1 MRKLV
6 GIGVGP
12 GAADLLTLRALRY
25 LREADHIFIPMNR
38 GKSRAYDTVKEFVD
52 DEKVVFLNFPMTEVT
67 AVHYKK
73 AFDEIDEATK
83 DGELSC
89 LLTLGDGTIYA
100 TLIEVLAAGDAT
112 DFETELVPGIPAFL
126 AGING
131 VVESL
136 TKKGESFLLTDHL
149 DEAIPP
155 VDTIALLKTTRAE
168 ESAERLQAAGYHL
181 LYLEEIETER
191 WMASADPILFAGRK
205 QYMSLIIG
213 RRRPWNTAA
222 IQKHTKGRVRIL

>member
-25 LREADHIFIPMNR
+25 LQKADHIFIPLNK
-38 GKSRAYDTVKEFVD
+38 GKSRAYEAVKEFVD
-52 DEKVVFLNFPMTEVT
+52 DEKVIFLDFPMTE
-67 AVHYKK
+67 AMAGRYKK
-73 AFDEIDEATK
+73 AFDAIDEVTK
-83 DGELSC
+83 DGELTC
-89 LLTLGDGTIYA
+89 VLTLGDGTIYA
-100 TLIEVLAAGDAT
+100 TLIEVLEAGES
-112 DFETELVPGIPAFL
+112 DFETELVPGIPAFV
-126 AGING
+126 AGVNG

-149 DEAIPP
+149 DEVIPS

-168 ESAERLQAAGYHL
+168 ASAARLQAAGYHL

-191 WMASADPILFAGRK
+191 WVASTDPALFAGRK
-205 QYMSLIIG
+205 QYMSMIVG
-213 RRRPWNTAA
+213 RRRPWNMAA

>member
-12 GAADLLTLRALRY
+12 GAEDLLTLRALRY

-38 GKSRAYDTVKEFVD
+38 GKSRAYDSVKEFVD
-52 DEKVVFLNFPMTEVT
+52 DEKVIFLDFPMTEVT
-67 AVHYKK
+67 TAHYKK
-73 AFDEIDEATK
+73 AFDAIDEVTK
-83 DGELSC
+83 AGELTC

-100 TLIEVLAAGDAT
+100 TLIEVLEAGEG
-112 DFETELVPGIPAFL
+112 DFEIELVPGIPAFL

-136 TKKGESFLLTDHL
+136 TKKGESFLLADHL

-168 ESAERLQAAGYHL
+168 ESAARLQAAGYHL
-181 LYLEEIETER
+181 LYLEQIETER
-191 WMASADPILFAGRK
+191 WVASADPARFAGRR
-205 QYMSLIIG
+205 QYMSMIIG

>member
-12 GAADLLTLRALRY
+12 GAEDLLTLRALRY

-52 DEKVVFLNFPMTEVT
+52 DEKVIFLDFPMTEVT
-67 AVHYKK
+67 TAHYKK
-73 AFDEIDEATK
+73 AFDAIDEVTK
-83 DGELSC
+83 AGELTC

-100 TLIEVLAAGDAT
+100 TLIEVLEAGEG
-112 DFETELVPGIPAFL
+112 DFEIELVPGIPAFL

-168 ESAERLQAAGYHL
+168 ESAARLQAAGYHL
-181 LYLEEIETER
+181 LYLEQIETER
-191 WMASADPILFAGRK
+191 WVASVDPARFAGRK
-205 QYMSLIIG
+205 QYMSMIIG

>member
-12 GAADLLTLRALRY
+12 GAADLLTLRALCY
-25 LREADHIFIPMNR
+25 LEKADHIFIPLNR
-38 GKSRAYDTVKEFVD
+38 GKSRAYDTVKDVVD
-52 DEKVVFLNFPMTEVT
+52 NDKVIFLDFPMTEVT
-67 AVHYKK
+67 AGHYKK
-73 AFDEIDEATK
+73 AFQRIDEVTK
-83 DGELSC
+83 AGELSC

-100 TLIEVLAAGDAT
+100 TLIEVLEAGES
-112 DFETELVPGIPAFL
+112 DFETELVPGIPAFV
-126 AGING
+126 AGVNG

-149 DEAIPP
+149 DEVSPS

-168 ESAERLQAAGYHL
+168 ASAARLQAAGYHL

-191 WMASADPILFAGRK
+191 WVASTDPALFAGRK
-205 QYMSLIIG
+205 QYMSMIVG
-213 RRRPWNTAA
+213 RRRPWNMAA

>member
-12 GAADLLTLRALRY
+12 GAEDLLTLRALRY
-25 LREADHIFIPMNR
+25 LREADHIFIPLNR

-52 DEKVVFLNFPMTEVT
+52 DEKVIFLDFPMTEVT
-67 AVHYKK
+67 TAHYKK
-73 AFDEIDEATK
+73 AFDAIDEVTK
-83 DGELSC
+83 AGELTC

-100 TLIEVLAAGDAT
+100 TLIEVLEAGEG
-112 DFETELVPGIPAFL
+112 DFEIELVPGIPAFL

-149 DEAIPP
+149 DEAIPS

-168 ESAERLQAAGYHL
+168 ESAARLKAAGYHL

-191 WMASADPILFAGRK
+191 WVASADPARFAGRK
-205 QYMSLIIG
+205 QYMSMIIG

>member
-12 GAADLLTLRALRY
+12 GAEDLLTLRALRY
-25 LREADHIFIPMNR
+25 LREADHIFIPLNR

-52 DEKVVFLNFPMTEVT
+52 DEKVIFLDFPMTEVT
-67 AVHYKK
+67 TAHYKK
-73 AFDEIDEATK
+73 AFDAIDEVTK
-83 DGELSC
+83 AGELTC

-100 TLIEVLAAGDAT
+100 TLIEVLEAGER
-112 DFETELVPGIPAFL
+112 DFEIELVPGIPAFL

-149 DEAIPP
+149 DEAIPS

-168 ESAERLQAAGYHL
+168 ESAARLQAAGYHL
-181 LYLEEIETER
+181 LYLEQIETER
-191 WMASADPILFAGRK
+191 WVASVDPARFAGRR
-205 QYMSLIIG
+205 QYMSMIIG

>member
-12 GAADLLTLRALRY
+12 GAEDLLTLRALRY

-38 GKSRAYDTVKEFVD
+38 GKSRAYDSVKEFVD
-52 DEKVVFLNFPMTEVT
+52 DEKVIFLDFPMTEVT
-67 AVHYKK
+67 TAHYKK
-73 AFDEIDEATK
+73 AFDAIDEVTK
-83 DGELSC
+83 AGELTC

-100 TLIEVLAAGDAT
+100 TLIEVLEAGEG
-112 DFETELVPGIPAFL
+112 DFEIELVPGIPAFL

-149 DEAIPP
+149 DEAIPS

-168 ESAERLQAAGYHL
+168 ESAARLKAAGYHL

-191 WMASADPILFAGRK
+191 WVALADPARFAGRK
-205 QYMSLIIG
+205 QYMSMIIG